1 MTAHALALIQVEFH
15 GDTLFAVERDGA
27 VFIAIKPICDA
38 LGLVWRKQQER
49 IRRDPILSQGITMVV
64 IPSPGGPQETTLLR
78 LDLVHGWL
86 FTIDEGRV
94 KDEETRRRVLLYK
107 RECYRALFSHFF
119 GERGGHHDGVPFEGL
134 EGEGVLNVRT
144 ASASEDFGPLS
155 DLSARCRMVE
165 ITERLSGKSAARAL
179 WRHLGLPWV
188 GEMDPSGAILAEAD
202 DAVARFAV
210 EGIERVRGVV
220 TPAAMLLPAFSAFC
234 KRRDLANPG
243 ENSFL
248 TRFGRMGFAKRKIA
262 GRSVYQNIRPRCLE
276 ESAGDGAS

>member
-1 MTAHALALIQVEFH
+1 MTAHALALTQVEFH

-27 VFIAIKPICDA
+27 VFIAVKPICARLGIAWHGQFERLKRDA
-38 LGLVWRKQQER
+38 VLKDG
-49 IRRDPILSQGITMVV
+49 IRVIRMPSLSGDQD
-64 IPSPGGPQETTLLR
+64 TTCLR

-94 KDEETRRRVLLYK
+94 KDEETRQRVLLYK

-119 GERGGHHDGVPFEGL
+119 GERGGHHDGDPLEGL

-220 TPAAMLLPAFSAFC
+220 TPAAMLWPAFAAFC
-234 KRRDLANPG
+234 KRHDLANPG

-248 TRFGRMGFAKRKIA
+248 TRFGRMGFAKRKVA
-262 GRSVYQNIRPRCLE
+262 GRSVYQNIRPCSIE
-276 ESAGDGAS
+276 EGVEGGAS